1 MMPPSDSEDEADED
15 AKPSTS
21 KAAPRGQNPNAGLM
35 PPSDSSSSDEDEDS
49 SSSDGDSAL
58 PEYLTAPSTKKK

>member
-1 MMPPSDSEDEADED
+1 MMPPSESEDEADGED
-15 AKPSTS
+15 KPSTS

-35 PPSDSSSSDEDEDS
+35 PPSDSSSSDEDGS
-49 SSSDGDSAL
+49 SSDDGDSAL